1 MSTRIGRDQLF
12 ERSEVR
18 GKWSMTSAM
27 AYLRQFQGDPEAM
40 RLLRG
45 VASRRML
52 DGGGDPI
59 EQVAKMLVSGDL
71 VMTVPKAMAP
81 PGGQM
86 PVAGPVR
93 EAVRRVAKEAPVL
106 AELATFT
113 ENLHPVLLAA
123 SLQQASDEG
132 VPFCEVCERMRKR
145 GAA

>member
-1 MSTRIGRDQLF
+1 MSTRIGRVQLF
-12 ERSEVR
+12 ERTEVR

-27 AYLRQFQGDPEAM
+27 AFLRQFQGDPEAM

-52 DGGGDPI
+52 DGGDNAL
-59 EQVAKMLVSGDL
+59 EQVARMLVNGDL
-71 VMTVPKAMAP
+71 VMTVPKAQAP
-81 PGGQM
+81 PAGEL

-106 AELATFT
+106 AEVATFA
-113 ENLHPVLLAA
+113 ENLHAVLQAA

>member
-1 MSTRIGRDQLF
+1 MSTRIGRVQLF
-12 ERSEVR
+12 ERTEVR

-27 AYLRQFQGDPEAM
+27 AYLRQFQGDAEAM

-52 DGGGDPI
+52 DGGGDPL

-71 VMTVPKAMAP
+71 VMTVPKSMAP

-86 PVAGPVR
+86 AVAAPVR
-93 EAVRRVAKEAPVL
+93 EAARRVMKKVPVL

-113 ENLHPVLLAA
+113 EKLHAVLQAA

-132 VPFCEVCERMRKR
+132 VPFCEVCERMSKR